1 MRLILSVLTSLTIVT
16 STLYGQGIKKC
27 DGSVILSTK
36 NKVGQLTKKDVR
48 DFLLTF
54 GKECQNNVEF
64 SEFSNEVLFLVLD
77 KQTKLILQ
85 TIEKEEKQ
93 IELDEILN
101 DLSSPISDMIV
112 VKDLIPKVEK
122 TKIND
127 RLKKLIIDR
136 LRTAESST
144 N

>member
-1 MRLILSVLTSLTIVT
+1 MRLLLSILTSLTIVT
-16 STLYGQGIKKC
+16 STLYGQEIKKC
-27 DGSVILSTK
+27 DGSVILSTRD
-36 NKVGQLTKKDVR
+36 KVGQLTEKDVR

-77 KQTKLILQ
+77 KQAELTLK
-85 TIEKEEKQ
+85 TIEKEEKK
-93 IELDEILN
+93 IELDEILH
-101 DLSSPISDMIV
+101 DLSSPISDKVV
-112 VKDLIPKVEK
+112 VKNLILKVEK
-122 TKIND
+122 AKVND
-127 RLKKLIIDR
+127 RLKKLIVDR

>member
-1 MRLILSVLTSLTIVT
+1 MRLTLSILTSLTILT
-16 STLYGQGIKKC
+16 SSLYGQGIKKC
-27 DGSVILSTK
+27 DGTVVLSTQ
-36 NKVGQLTKKDVR
+36 NKVGRLTEKDLR

-77 KQTKLILQ
+77 KHTELTLK
-85 TIEKEEKQ
+85 TIEKEEKK

-112 VKDLIPKVEK
+112 VKNLISKVEK
-122 TKIND
+122 VRID
-127 RLKKLIIDR
+127 SRLKKLILDR
-136 LRTAESST
+136 LRTAEKST

>member
-1 MRLILSVLTSLTIVT
+1 MRLVVSLLISLTIAT
-16 STLYGQGIKKC
+16 STVFGQEIKKC

-36 NKVGQLTKKDVR
+36 NKMGQLTTKGVR

-54 GKECQNNVEF
+54 GKECQNNAEF

-77 KQTKLILQ
+77 KQTELTLE
-85 TIEKEEKQ
+85 TIEKEERQ
-93 IELDEILN
+93 IELGVILD
-101 DLSSPISDMIV
+101 DLSSPISDLIV
-112 VKDLIPKVEK
+112 VRNLIPRVEK
-122 TKIND
+122 ANINN
-127 RLKKLIIDR
+127 RLKKLIVER

>member
-1 MRLILSVLTSLTIVT
+1 VRQVFFILTSLTIVT
-16 STLYGQGIKKC
+16 STLKGQEVKKC

-36 NKVGQLTKKDVR
+36 NNIGQLTKNDVR

-77 KQTKLILQ
+77 KQTKLTLE

-93 IELDEILN
+93 IELDAILD
-101 DLSSPISDMIV
+101 DLSSPISDMTV
-112 VKDLIPKVEK
+112 VKNLIPKVEK
-122 TKIND
+122 AKIND
-127 RLKKLIIDR
+127 RLKKLIVDR
-136 LRTAESST
+136 LKTAESST

>member
-1 MRLILSVLTSLTIVT
+1 MRLVLSILTSLTIVT
-16 STLYGQGIKKC
+16 STLYGQEIKKC
-27 DGSVILSTK
+27 DGSLILSTK

-54 GKECQNNVEF
+54 GNECQNNVEF

-77 KQTKLILQ
+77 KQTILTLE

-93 IELDEILN
+93 IELDEILS

-112 VKDLIPKVEK
+112 VKNLIPKVEK
-122 TKIND
+122 AKIND
-127 RLKKLIIDR
+127 RLKKQIVDR